1 LGLAGN
7 DLISPQKL
15 QAPLIDIAIDTA
27 ALEPKLGLTVGSL
40 KENMANGL
48 VTSVAETGI
57 DEDEG
62 RTRLTFRYR
71 ARFWRVVISDDGTL
85 IEDPMQFVKPKPKG
99 DRVGLLEPAKGA
111 L

>member
-1 LGLAGN
+1 
-7 DLISPQKL
+7 
-15 QAPLIDIAIDTA
+15 
-27 ALEPKLGLTVGSL
+27 
-40 KENMANGL
+40 MANGL

-71 ARFWRVVISDDGTL
+71 ARVWRVVIAGDGTL
-85 IEDPMQFVKPKPKG
+85 IEDPAPFVKRKPKG
-99 DRVGLLEPAKGA
+99 DRVGLLEPARDA